1 MLLSL
6 SPYSASGKDIEF
18 NTDFLDVKNRDNVN
32 IAQFSRKGFIL
43 PGVYLLQIK
52 INGQTLPQE
61 FPVNWVIP
69 EHDPQGSEV
78 CAEPELVTQ
87 LGIKPELAEKL
98 VWITHGERQCLAPDS
113 LKGMDFQAD
122 LGHSTLLVN
131 LPQAYMEYSDVDW
144 DPPARWDN
152 GIPGIILDYN
162 INNQLRHDQES
173 GSEEQSIS
181 GNGTLGANLGAWRL
195 RADWQASYDH
205 RDDDENTSTL
215 HDQSWSRYYAY
226 RALPTLGAKLTL
238 GESYLQSDVFDSF
251 NYIGASVVSDDQ
263 MLPPKLRGYA
273 PEIVGIALI
282 FGWRLMRD
290 VTGPIRNMVNTVDR
304 IRRGQ
309 LDSRVEGF
317 MLGELDMLKNG
328 INSMAMSLAAYHE
341 EMQHNID
348 QATSDLRETLE
359 QMEIQNVELDLA
371 KKRAQEAAR
380 IKSEFLANMSHE
392 LRTPLNGVIGFT
404 RLTLKTEL
412 NPTQR
417 DHLNTIERSAN
428 NLLAIINDVLD
439 FSKLEAGKLIL
450 ESIPFPLRNTLDEV
464 VTLLAHSSHDKGLE
478 LTLNI
483 KNDVPDNVIGDP
495 LRLQQVI
502 TNLVGNAIK
511 FTESGNIDILVE
523 KRALSNTKVQIEV
536 QIRDTGIGIPERDQS
551 RLFQAF
557 RQADAS
563 ISRRHGGTGLGLV
576 ITQKLVNEMG
586 GDISFHSQPN
596 RGSTF
601 WFHIHLDLNP
611 NVIIDGP
618 STACLAGKRLAYIEP
633 NATAAQCTLDL
644 LSDTPVEVV
653 YSPTFSALPL
663 AHYDIMILSVPV
675 TFREPLTMQ
684 HERLAK
690 AASMT
695 DFLLLALPCHA
706 QINAEKLKQ
715 GGAAACLLKPL
726 TSTRLLPALTEYCQ
740 LNHHPEPL
748 LMDTSKITMTVMA
761 VDDNPA
767 NLKLI
772 GALLEDKVQHV
783 ELCDSGH
790 QAVDR
795 AKQMQFDLILMD
807 IQMPDMDGIRACEL
821 IHQLPHQQ
829 QTPVIAVTAHAMAG
843 QKEKLLS
850 AGMNDY
856 LAKPIEEEKLHNLL
870 LRYKPGANVAAR
882 LMAPEPAEFIFNPNA
897 TLDWQLAL
905 RQAAGKPD
913 LARDM
918 LQMLIDFLPE
928 VRNKIEEQLVGE
940 NPNGLVDLVHK
951 LHGSCGYSG
960 VPRMKNLCQ
969 LIEQQL
975 RSGVHEEELEPE
987 FLELLD
993 EMDNVAREAKKILG

>member
-1 MLLSL
+1 MTNYSLRARMMILILAPTVLIGLLLSIFFVVHRYNDLQRQLEDAGASIIEPLAVSSEYGMNLQNRESIGQLISVLHRRHSDIVRAISVYDDHNRLFVTSNFHLDPSQMQLPAGAPFPRRL
-6 SPYSASGKDIEF
+6 SVDRHGDIM
-18 NTDFLDVKNRDNVN
+18 
-32 IAQFSRKGFIL
+32 IL
-43 PGVYLLQIK
+43 RTP
-52 INGQTLPQE
+52 
-61 FPVNWVIP
+61 
-69 EHDPQGSEV
+69 
-78 CAEPELVTQ
+78 
-87 LGIKPELAEKL
+87 
-98 VWITHGERQCLAPDS
+98 
-113 LKGMDFQAD
+113 
-122 LGHSTLLVN
+122 
-131 LPQAYMEYSDVDW
+131 
-144 DPPARWDN
+144 
-152 GIPGIILDYN
+152 II
-162 INNQLRHDQES
+162 S
-173 GSEEQSIS
+173 
-181 GNGTLGANLGAWRL
+181 
-195 RADWQASYDH
+195 
-205 RDDDENTSTL
+205 
-215 HDQSWSRYYAY
+215 
-226 RALPTLGAKLTL
+226 
-238 GESYLQSDVFDSF
+238 ESYSPDESAIADAKNTKNMLGYVALELDLKSVRLQQYKEIFIS
-251 NYIGASVVSDDQ
+251 SVM
-263 MLPPKLRGYA
+263 MLFC
-273 PEIVGIALI
+273 IGIALI

-483 KNDVPDNVIGDP
+483 KNDVPENVIGDP

-502 TNLVGNAIK
+502 TNLVGNTIK

-601 WFHIHLDLNP
+601 WFHINLDLNP

-644 LSDTPVEVV
+644 LSDTPVEVI

>member
-1 MLLSL
+1 MGLLLSIFFVVHRYNDLQRQLEDAGASIIEPLAVSSEYGMNLQNRESIGQLISVLHRRHSDIVRAISVYDDHNRLFVTSNFHLDPSQMQLPAGAPFPRRL
-6 SPYSASGKDIEF
+6 SVDRHGDIM
-18 NTDFLDVKNRDNVN
+18 
-32 IAQFSRKGFIL
+32 IL
-43 PGVYLLQIK
+43 RTP
-52 INGQTLPQE
+52 
-61 FPVNWVIP
+61 
-69 EHDPQGSEV
+69 
-78 CAEPELVTQ
+78 
-87 LGIKPELAEKL
+87 
-98 VWITHGERQCLAPDS
+98 
-113 LKGMDFQAD
+113 
-122 LGHSTLLVN
+122 
-131 LPQAYMEYSDVDW
+131 
-144 DPPARWDN
+144 
-152 GIPGIILDYN
+152 II
-162 INNQLRHDQES
+162 S
-173 GSEEQSIS
+173 
-181 GNGTLGANLGAWRL
+181 
-195 RADWQASYDH
+195 
-205 RDDDENTSTL
+205 
-215 HDQSWSRYYAY
+215 
-226 RALPTLGAKLTL
+226 
-238 GESYLQSDVFDSF
+238 ESYSPDESAIADAKNTKNMLGYVALELDLKSVRLQQYKEIFIS
-251 NYIGASVVSDDQ
+251 SVM
-263 MLPPKLRGYA
+263 MLFC
-273 PEIVGIALI
+273 IGIALI

-601 WFHIHLDLNP
+601 WFHINLDLNP

-618 STACLAGKRLAYIEP
+618 STACLAGKRLAYVEP

>member
-1 MLLSL
+1 MTNYSLRARMMILILAPTVLIGLLLSIFFVVHRYNDLQRQLEDVGASIIEPLAVSSEYGMNLQNRESIGQLISVLHRRHSDIVRAISVYDDHNRLFVTSNFHLDPSQMQLPAGAPFPRRL
-6 SPYSASGKDIEF
+6 SVDRHGDIM
-18 NTDFLDVKNRDNVN
+18 
-32 IAQFSRKGFIL
+32 IL
-43 PGVYLLQIK
+43 RTP
-52 INGQTLPQE
+52 
-61 FPVNWVIP
+61 
-69 EHDPQGSEV
+69 
-78 CAEPELVTQ
+78 
-87 LGIKPELAEKL
+87 
-98 VWITHGERQCLAPDS
+98 
-113 LKGMDFQAD
+113 
-122 LGHSTLLVN
+122 
-131 LPQAYMEYSDVDW
+131 
-144 DPPARWDN
+144 
-152 GIPGIILDYN
+152 II
-162 INNQLRHDQES
+162 S
-173 GSEEQSIS
+173 
-181 GNGTLGANLGAWRL
+181 
-195 RADWQASYDH
+195 
-205 RDDDENTSTL
+205 
-215 HDQSWSRYYAY
+215 
-226 RALPTLGAKLTL
+226 
-238 GESYLQSDVFDSF
+238 ESYSPDESAIADAKNTKNMLGYVALELDLKSVRLQQYKEIFIS
-251 NYIGASVVSDDQ
+251 SVM
-263 MLPPKLRGYA
+263 MLFC
-273 PEIVGIALI
+273 IGIALI

-601 WFHIHLDLNP
+601 WFHINLDLNP

-644 LSDTPVEVV
+644 LSDTPVEVI

>member
-1 MLLSL
+1 
-6 SPYSASGKDIEF
+6 
-18 NTDFLDVKNRDNVN
+18 
-32 IAQFSRKGFIL
+32 
-43 PGVYLLQIK
+43 
-52 INGQTLPQE
+52 
-61 FPVNWVIP
+61 
-69 EHDPQGSEV
+69 
-78 CAEPELVTQ
+78 
-87 LGIKPELAEKL
+87 
-98 VWITHGERQCLAPDS
+98 
-113 LKGMDFQAD
+113 
-122 LGHSTLLVN
+122 
-131 LPQAYMEYSDVDW
+131 
-144 DPPARWDN
+144 
-152 GIPGIILDYN
+152 
-162 INNQLRHDQES
+162 
-173 GSEEQSIS
+173 
-181 GNGTLGANLGAWRL
+181 
-195 RADWQASYDH
+195 
-205 RDDDENTSTL
+205 
-215 HDQSWSRYYAY
+215 
-226 RALPTLGAKLTL
+226 
-238 GESYLQSDVFDSF
+238 
-251 NYIGASVVSDDQ
+251 
-263 MLPPKLRGYA
+263 
-273 PEIVGIALI
+273 
-282 FGWRLMRD
+282 
-290 VTGPIRNMVNTVDR
+290 
-304 IRRGQ
+304 
-309 LDSRVEGF
+309 
-317 MLGELDMLKNG
+317 
-328 INSMAMSLAAYHE
+328 
-341 EMQHNID
+341 
-348 QATSDLRETLE
+348 
-359 QMEIQNVELDLA
+359 
-371 KKRAQEAAR
+371 
-380 IKSEFLANMSHE
+380 
-392 LRTPLNGVIGFT
+392 VIGFT

-601 WFHIHLDLNP
+601 WFHINLDLNP

-618 STACLAGKRLAYIEP
+618 STACLAGKRLAYVEP

-940 NPNGLVDLVHK
+940 NPNGLVDLIHK

>member
-1 MLLSL
+1 MTNYSLRARMMILILAPTVLIGLLLSIFFVVHRYNDLQRQLEDAGASIIEPLAVSSEYGMNLQNRESIGQLISVLHRRHSDIVRAISVYDDHNRLFVTSNFHLDPSQMQLPAGAPFPRRL
-6 SPYSASGKDIEF
+6 SVDRHGDIM
-18 NTDFLDVKNRDNVN
+18 
-32 IAQFSRKGFIL
+32 IL
-43 PGVYLLQIK
+43 RTP
-52 INGQTLPQE
+52 
-61 FPVNWVIP
+61 
-69 EHDPQGSEV
+69 
-78 CAEPELVTQ
+78 
-87 LGIKPELAEKL
+87 
-98 VWITHGERQCLAPDS
+98 
-113 LKGMDFQAD
+113 
-122 LGHSTLLVN
+122 
-131 LPQAYMEYSDVDW
+131 
-144 DPPARWDN
+144 
-152 GIPGIILDYN
+152 II
-162 INNQLRHDQES
+162 S
-173 GSEEQSIS
+173 
-181 GNGTLGANLGAWRL
+181 
-195 RADWQASYDH
+195 
-205 RDDDENTSTL
+205 
-215 HDQSWSRYYAY
+215 
-226 RALPTLGAKLTL
+226 
-238 GESYLQSDVFDSF
+238 ESYSPDESAIADAKNTKNMLGYVALELDLKSVRLQQYKEIFIS
-251 NYIGASVVSDDQ
+251 SVM
-263 MLPPKLRGYA
+263 MLFC
-273 PEIVGIALI
+273 IGIALI

-464 VTLLAHSSHDKGLE
+464 VTLLAHSSHDKGLG

-601 WFHIHLDLNP
+601 WFHINLDLNP

-644 LSDTPVEVV
+644 LSDTPVEVI

>member
-1 MLLSL
+1 MTNYSLRARMMILILAPTVLIGLLLSIFFVVHRYNDL
-6 SPYSASGKDIEF
+6 QRQLEDAGASIIEPLAVSSEYGMNLQNRESIGQLISVLHRRHSDIVRAISVY
-18 NTDFLDVKNRDNVN
+18 DDHNRL
-32 IAQFSRKGFIL
+32 F
-43 PGVYLLQIK
+43 
-52 INGQTLPQE
+52 
-61 FPVNWVIP
+61 
-69 EHDPQGSEV
+69 
-78 CAEPELVTQ
+78 VTSNF
-87 LGIKPELAEKL
+87 
-98 VWITHGERQCLAPDS
+98 HLAPS
-113 LKGMDFQAD
+113 QMQ
-122 LGHSTLLVN
+122 
-131 LPQAYMEYSDVDW
+131 LPAGAPFPRRLSVDRHG
-144 DPPARWDN
+144 DIMILRTP
-152 GIPGIILDYN
+152 II
-162 INNQLRHDQES
+162 S
-173 GSEEQSIS
+173 
-181 GNGTLGANLGAWRL
+181 
-195 RADWQASYDH
+195 
-205 RDDDENTSTL
+205 
-215 HDQSWSRYYAY
+215 
-226 RALPTLGAKLTL
+226 
-238 GESYLQSDVFDSF
+238 ESYSPDESAIADAKNTKNMLGYVALELDLKSVRLQQYKEIFIS
-251 NYIGASVVSDDQ
+251 SVM
-263 MLPPKLRGYA
+263 MLFC
-273 PEIVGIALI
+273 IGIALI

>member
-1 MLLSL
+1 LGYVALELDLKSVRLQQYKEIFISSVMMLFC
-6 SPYSASGKDIEF
+6 I
-18 NTDFLDVKNRDNVN
+18 
-32 IAQFSRKGFIL
+32 
-43 PGVYLLQIK
+43 
-52 INGQTLPQE
+52 
-61 FPVNWVIP
+61 
-69 EHDPQGSEV
+69 
-78 CAEPELVTQ
+78 
-87 LGIKPELAEKL
+87 
-98 VWITHGERQCLAPDS
+98 
-113 LKGMDFQAD
+113 
-122 LGHSTLLVN
+122 
-131 LPQAYMEYSDVDW
+131 
-144 DPPARWDN
+144 
-152 GIPGIILDYN
+152 
-162 INNQLRHDQES
+162 
-173 GSEEQSIS
+173 
-181 GNGTLGANLGAWRL
+181 
-195 RADWQASYDH
+195 
-205 RDDDENTSTL
+205 
-215 HDQSWSRYYAY
+215 
-226 RALPTLGAKLTL
+226 
-238 GESYLQSDVFDSF
+238 
-251 NYIGASVVSDDQ
+251 
-263 MLPPKLRGYA
+263 
-273 PEIVGIALI
+273 GIALI

-412 NPTQR
+412 NTTQR

-450 ESIPFPLRNTLDEV
+450 ESIPFPLRSTLDDV

-511 FTESGNIDILVE
+511 FTEGGNIDILVE

-601 WFHIHLDLNP
+601 WFHISLDLNP
-611 NVIIDGP
+611 NVLVDR
-618 STACLAGKRLAYIEP
+618 STTHCLAGKRLAYVEP
-633 NATAAQCTLDL
+633 NATAAQCTLDI
-644 LSDTPVEVV
+644 LSETPLEVI
-653 YSPTFSALPL
+653 YSPSFSGLPKD
-663 AHYDIMILSVPV
+663 HYDILLLGIPV
-675 TFREPLTMQ
+675 TLREPLTMQ
-684 HERLAK
+684 HERLAS
-690 AASMT
+690 AAAMT

-740 LNHHPEPL
+740 LNHSAAPL
-748 LMDTSKITMTVMA
+748 LLDESKIAMTVMA

-783 ELCDSGH
+783 VLCDSGH

-856 LAKPIEEEKLHNLL
+856 LAKPIEEDKLHNLL
-870 LRYKPGANVAAR
+870 LRYKPGASTSLRALAV
-882 LMAPEPAEFIFNPNA
+882 EPVVNPNT

-905 RQAAGKPD
+905 RQAAGKND

-918 LQMLIDFLPE
+918 LQMLLDFLPE

-940 NPNGLVDLVHK
+940 NPEGLVDMIHK

-975 RSGVHEEELEPE
+975 RSGSKEEELEPE

-993 EMDNVAREAKKILG
+993 EMDNVAREAKKLLG

>member
-1 MLLSL
+1 MTNYSLRARMMILILAPTVLIGLLLSIFFVVHRYNDL
-6 SPYSASGKDIEF
+6 QRQLEDAGASIIEPLAVSSEYGMNLQNRESIGQLISVLHRRHSDI
-18 NTDFLDVKNRDNVN
+18 VRA
-32 IAQFSRKGFIL
+32 IS
-43 PGVYLLQIK
+43 VY
-52 INGQTLPQE
+52 
-61 FPVNWVIP
+61 
-69 EHDPQGSEV
+69 
-78 CAEPELVTQ
+78 
-87 LGIKPELAEKL
+87 
-98 VWITHGERQCLAPDS
+98 
-113 LKGMDFQAD
+113 
-122 LGHSTLLVN
+122 
-131 LPQAYMEYSDVDW
+131 
-144 DPPARWDN
+144 
-152 GIPGIILDYN
+152 
-162 INNQLRHDQES
+162 
-173 GSEEQSIS
+173 
-181 GNGTLGANLGAWRL
+181 
-195 RADWQASYDH
+195 
-205 RDDDENTSTL
+205 DENNRLFVTSNFHL
-215 HDQSWSRYYAY
+215 DPSEMQLAY
-226 RALPTLGAKLTL
+226 GSPFPRKLSVTRLGDIMILRTPIIS
-238 GESYLQSDVFDSF
+238 ESYSPDESAISDAKNTQNMLGYVALELDLKSVRLQQYKEIFIS
-251 NYIGASVVSDDQ
+251 SVM
-263 MLPPKLRGYA
+263 MLFC
-273 PEIVGIALI
+273 IGIALI

-412 NPTQR
+412 NTTQR

-450 ESIPFPLRNTLDEV
+450 ESIPFPLRSTLDDV

-511 FTESGNIDILVE
+511 FTEGGNIDILVE

-601 WFHIHLDLNP
+601 WFHISLDLNP
-611 NVIIDGP
+611 NVLVDR
-618 STACLAGKRLAYIEP
+618 STTRCLAGKRLAYVEP
-633 NATAAQCTLDL
+633 NATAAQCTLDI
-644 LSDTPVEVV
+644 LSETPLEVI
-653 YSPTFSALPL
+653 YSPSFSGLPKD
-663 AHYDIMILSVPV
+663 HYDILLIGIPV
-675 TFREPLTMQ
+675 TLREPLTMQ
-684 HERLAK
+684 HERLAS
-690 AASMT
+690 AAAMT

-740 LNHHPEPL
+740 LNYSGDQPL
-748 LMDTSKITMTVMA
+748 PDESKIAMTVMA

-783 ELCDSGH
+783 VLCDSGH

-856 LAKPIEEEKLHNLL
+856 LAKPIEEDKLHNLL
-870 LRYKPGANVAAR
+870 LRYKPGATTSLRALAV
-882 LMAPEPAEFIFNPNA
+882 EPVEPIVNLNT

-905 RQAAGKPD
+905 RQAAGKND

-918 LQMLIDFLPE
+918 LQMLLDFLPE

-940 NPNGLVDLVHK
+940 NPEGLVDMIHK

-975 RSGVHEEELEPE
+975 RSGTKEEELEPE

-993 EMDNVAREAKKILG
+993 EMDNVAREAKKLLG

>member
-1 MLLSL
+1 M
-6 SPYSASGKDIEF
+6 
-18 NTDFLDVKNRDNVN
+18 
-32 IAQFSRKGFIL
+32 
-43 PGVYLLQIK
+43 
-52 INGQTLPQE
+52 
-61 FPVNWVIP
+61 
-69 EHDPQGSEV
+69 
-78 CAEPELVTQ
+78 
-87 LGIKPELAEKL
+87 
-98 VWITHGERQCLAPDS
+98 
-113 LKGMDFQAD
+113 
-122 LGHSTLLVN
+122 
-131 LPQAYMEYSDVDW
+131 
-144 DPPARWDN
+144 
-152 GIPGIILDYN
+152 
-162 INNQLRHDQES
+162 
-173 GSEEQSIS
+173 
-181 GNGTLGANLGAWRL
+181 
-195 RADWQASYDH
+195 
-205 RDDDENTSTL
+205 
-215 HDQSWSRYYAY
+215 
-226 RALPTLGAKLTL
+226 
-238 GESYLQSDVFDSF
+238 
-251 NYIGASVVSDDQ
+251 
-263 MLPPKLRGYA
+263 
-273 PEIVGIALI
+273 
-282 FGWRLMRD
+282 
-290 VTGPIRNMVNTVDR
+290 
-304 IRRGQ
+304 
-309 LDSRVEGF
+309 
-317 MLGELDMLKNG
+317 
-328 INSMAMSLAAYHE
+328 
-341 EMQHNID
+341 
-348 QATSDLRETLE
+348 
-359 QMEIQNVELDLA
+359 
-371 KKRAQEAAR
+371 
-380 IKSEFLANMSHE
+380 
-392 LRTPLNGVIGFT
+392 
-404 RLTLKTEL
+404 
-412 NPTQR
+412 
-417 DHLNTIERSAN
+417 
-428 NLLAIINDVLD
+428 
-439 FSKLEAGKLIL
+439 
-450 ESIPFPLRNTLDEV
+450 

-601 WFHIHLDLNP
+601 WFHINLDLNP

-618 STACLAGKRLAYIEP
+618 STACLAGKRLAYVEP

-726 TSTRLLPALTEYCQ
+726 TATRLLPALTEYCQ

-940 NPNGLVDLVHK
+940 NPNGLVDLIHK

>member
-1 MLLSL
+1 LFVTSNFHLDPSQMQLPAGAPFPRRLSVDRH
-6 SPYSASGKDIEF
+6 GDIM
-18 NTDFLDVKNRDNVN
+18 
-32 IAQFSRKGFIL
+32 IL
-43 PGVYLLQIK
+43 RTP
-52 INGQTLPQE
+52 
-61 FPVNWVIP
+61 
-69 EHDPQGSEV
+69 
-78 CAEPELVTQ
+78 
-87 LGIKPELAEKL
+87 
-98 VWITHGERQCLAPDS
+98 
-113 LKGMDFQAD
+113 
-122 LGHSTLLVN
+122 
-131 LPQAYMEYSDVDW
+131 
-144 DPPARWDN
+144 
-152 GIPGIILDYN
+152 II
-162 INNQLRHDQES
+162 S
-173 GSEEQSIS
+173 
-181 GNGTLGANLGAWRL
+181 
-195 RADWQASYDH
+195 
-205 RDDDENTSTL
+205 
-215 HDQSWSRYYAY
+215 
-226 RALPTLGAKLTL
+226 
-238 GESYLQSDVFDSF
+238 ESYSPDESAIADAKNTKNMLGYVALELDLKSVRLQQYKEIFIS
-251 NYIGASVVSDDQ
+251 SVM
-263 MLPPKLRGYA
+263 MLFC
-273 PEIVGIALI
+273 IGIALI

-601 WFHIHLDLNP
+601 WFHINLDLNP

-618 STACLAGKRLAYIEP
+618 STACLAGKRLAYVEP

>member
-1 MLLSL
+1 MTNYSLRARMMILILAPTVLIGLLLSIFFVVHRYNDLQRQLEDAGASIIEPLAVSSEYGMNLQNRESIGQLISVLHRRHSDIVRAISVYDDHNRLFVTSNFHLDPSQMQLPAGAPFPRRL
-6 SPYSASGKDIEF
+6 SVDRHGDIM
-18 NTDFLDVKNRDNVN
+18 
-32 IAQFSRKGFIL
+32 IL
-43 PGVYLLQIK
+43 RTP
-52 INGQTLPQE
+52 
-61 FPVNWVIP
+61 
-69 EHDPQGSEV
+69 
-78 CAEPELVTQ
+78 
-87 LGIKPELAEKL
+87 
-98 VWITHGERQCLAPDS
+98 
-113 LKGMDFQAD
+113 
-122 LGHSTLLVN
+122 
-131 LPQAYMEYSDVDW
+131 
-144 DPPARWDN
+144 
-152 GIPGIILDYN
+152 II
-162 INNQLRHDQES
+162 S
-173 GSEEQSIS
+173 
-181 GNGTLGANLGAWRL
+181 
-195 RADWQASYDH
+195 
-205 RDDDENTSTL
+205 
-215 HDQSWSRYYAY
+215 
-226 RALPTLGAKLTL
+226 
-238 GESYLQSDVFDSF
+238 ESYSPDESAIADAKNTKNMLGYVALELDLKSVRLQQYKEIFIS
-251 NYIGASVVSDDQ
+251 SVM
-263 MLPPKLRGYA
+263 MLFC
-273 PEIVGIALI
+273 IGIALI

-618 STACLAGKRLAYIEP
+618 STACLAGKRLAYI
-633 NATAAQCTLDL
+633 AAAQCTLDL

>member
-1 MLLSL
+1 ATGSPFPRKLSVTRH
-6 SPYSASGKDIEF
+6 GDIM
-18 NTDFLDVKNRDNVN
+18 
-32 IAQFSRKGFIL
+32 IL
-43 PGVYLLQIK
+43 RTP
-52 INGQTLPQE
+52 
-61 FPVNWVIP
+61 
-69 EHDPQGSEV
+69 
-78 CAEPELVTQ
+78 
-87 LGIKPELAEKL
+87 
-98 VWITHGERQCLAPDS
+98 
-113 LKGMDFQAD
+113 
-122 LGHSTLLVN
+122 
-131 LPQAYMEYSDVDW
+131 
-144 DPPARWDN
+144 
-152 GIPGIILDYN
+152 II
-162 INNQLRHDQES
+162 S
-173 GSEEQSIS
+173 
-181 GNGTLGANLGAWRL
+181 
-195 RADWQASYDH
+195 
-205 RDDDENTSTL
+205 
-215 HDQSWSRYYAY
+215 
-226 RALPTLGAKLTL
+226 
-238 GESYLQSDVFDSF
+238 ESYSPDES
-251 NYIGASVVSDDQ
+251 AVSDAKNTKN
-263 MLPPKLRGYA
+263 MLGYVA
-273 PEIVGIALI
+273 LELDLKSVRLQQYKEIFISSVMMLFCIGIALI

-412 NPTQR
+412 NTTQR

-450 ESIPFPLRNTLDEV
+450 ESIPFPLRSTLDDV

-511 FTESGNIDILVE
+511 FTEGGNIDILVE

-601 WFHIHLDLNP
+601 WFHISLDLNP
-611 NVIIDGP
+611 NVLVDR
-618 STACLAGKRLAYIEP
+618 STTLCLAGKRLAYVEP
-633 NATAAQCTLDL
+633 NATAAQCTLDI
-644 LSDTPVEVV
+644 LSETPLEVI
-653 YSPTFSALPL
+653 YSPSFSGLPKD
-663 AHYDIMILSVPV
+663 HYDILLLGIPV
-675 TFREPLTMQ
+675 TLREPLTMQ
-684 HERLAK
+684 HERLAN
-690 AASMT
+690 AAAMT

-740 LNHHPEPL
+740 VNHSADPL
-748 LMDTSKITMTVMA
+748 LLDDSKIAMTVMA

-783 ELCDSGH
+783 VLCDSGH

-795 AKQMQFDLILMD
+795 ARQMQFDLILMD

-856 LAKPIEEEKLHNLL
+856 LAKPIEEDKLHNLL
-870 LRYKPGANVAAR
+870 LRYKPGASTALRAIAV
-882 LMAPEPAEFIFNPNA
+882 EPVEPVVNPNT

-905 RQAAGKPD
+905 RQAAGKND
-913 LARDM
+913 LAREM
-918 LQMLIDFLPE
+918 LQMLLDFLPE

-940 NPNGLVDLVHK
+940 NPEGLVDMIHK

-975 RSGVHEEELEPE
+975 RSGTKEEELEPE

-993 EMDNVAREAKKILG
+993 EMDNVAREAKKLLG

>member
-1 MLLSL
+1 MTNYSLRARMMILILAPTVLIGLLLSIFFVVHRYNDL
-6 SPYSASGKDIEF
+6 QRQLEDAGASIIEPLAVSSEYGMNLQNRESIGQLISVLHRRHSDIVRAISVY
-18 NTDFLDVKNRDNVN
+18 DDHNRL
-32 IAQFSRKGFIL
+32 F
-43 PGVYLLQIK
+43 
-52 INGQTLPQE
+52 
-61 FPVNWVIP
+61 
-69 EHDPQGSEV
+69 
-78 CAEPELVTQ
+78 VTSNF
-87 LGIKPELAEKL
+87 
-98 VWITHGERQCLAPDS
+98 HLAPS
-113 LKGMDFQAD
+113 QMQ
-122 LGHSTLLVN
+122 
-131 LPQAYMEYSDVDW
+131 LPAGAPFPRRLSVDRHG
-144 DPPARWDN
+144 DIMILRTP
-152 GIPGIILDYN
+152 II
-162 INNQLRHDQES
+162 S
-173 GSEEQSIS
+173 
-181 GNGTLGANLGAWRL
+181 
-195 RADWQASYDH
+195 
-205 RDDDENTSTL
+205 
-215 HDQSWSRYYAY
+215 
-226 RALPTLGAKLTL
+226 
-238 GESYLQSDVFDSF
+238 ESYSPDESAIADAKNTKNMLGYVALELDLKSVRLQQYKEIFIS
-251 NYIGASVVSDDQ
+251 SVM
-263 MLPPKLRGYA
+263 MLFC
-273 PEIVGIALI
+273 IGIALI

-905 RQAAGKPD
+905 R
-913 LARDM
+913 
-918 LQMLIDFLPE
+918 
-928 VRNKIEEQLVGE
+928 
-940 NPNGLVDLVHK
+940 
-951 LHGSCGYSG
+951 
-960 VPRMKNLCQ
+960 
-969 LIEQQL
+969 
-975 RSGVHEEELEPE
+975 
-987 FLELLD
+987 
-993 EMDNVAREAKKILG
+993 

>member
-1 MLLSL
+1 MTNYSLRARMMILILAPTVLIGLLLSIFFVVHRYNDLQRQLEDAGASIIEPLAVSSEYGMNLQNRESIGQLISVLHRRHSDIVRAISVYDDHNRLFVTSNFHLDPSQMQLPAGAPFPRRL
-6 SPYSASGKDIEF
+6 SVDRHGDIM
-18 NTDFLDVKNRDNVN
+18 
-32 IAQFSRKGFIL
+32 IL
-43 PGVYLLQIK
+43 RTP
-52 INGQTLPQE
+52 
-61 FPVNWVIP
+61 
-69 EHDPQGSEV
+69 
-78 CAEPELVTQ
+78 
-87 LGIKPELAEKL
+87 
-98 VWITHGERQCLAPDS
+98 
-113 LKGMDFQAD
+113 
-122 LGHSTLLVN
+122 
-131 LPQAYMEYSDVDW
+131 
-144 DPPARWDN
+144 
-152 GIPGIILDYN
+152 II
-162 INNQLRHDQES
+162 S
-173 GSEEQSIS
+173 
-181 GNGTLGANLGAWRL
+181 
-195 RADWQASYDH
+195 
-205 RDDDENTSTL
+205 
-215 HDQSWSRYYAY
+215 
-226 RALPTLGAKLTL
+226 
-238 GESYLQSDVFDSF
+238 ESYSPDESAIADAKNTKNMLGYVALELDLKSVRLQQYKEIFIS
-251 NYIGASVVSDDQ
+251 SVM
-263 MLPPKLRGYA
+263 MLFC
-273 PEIVGIALI
+273 IGIALI

-536 QIRDTGIGIPERDQS
+536 QIRDTGICIPERDQS

-829 QTPVIAVTAHAMAG
+829 QTLVIAVTAHAMAG

>member
-1 MLLSL
+1 
-6 SPYSASGKDIEF
+6 
-18 NTDFLDVKNRDNVN
+18 
-32 IAQFSRKGFIL
+32 
-43 PGVYLLQIK
+43 
-52 INGQTLPQE
+52 
-61 FPVNWVIP
+61 
-69 EHDPQGSEV
+69 
-78 CAEPELVTQ
+78 
-87 LGIKPELAEKL
+87 
-98 VWITHGERQCLAPDS
+98 
-113 LKGMDFQAD
+113 
-122 LGHSTLLVN
+122 
-131 LPQAYMEYSDVDW
+131 
-144 DPPARWDN
+144 
-152 GIPGIILDYN
+152 
-162 INNQLRHDQES
+162 
-173 GSEEQSIS
+173 
-181 GNGTLGANLGAWRL
+181 
-195 RADWQASYDH
+195 
-205 RDDDENTSTL
+205 
-215 HDQSWSRYYAY
+215 
-226 RALPTLGAKLTL
+226 
-238 GESYLQSDVFDSF
+238 
-251 NYIGASVVSDDQ
+251 
-263 MLPPKLRGYA
+263 
-273 PEIVGIALI
+273 
-282 FGWRLMRD
+282 
-290 VTGPIRNMVNTVDR
+290 
-304 IRRGQ
+304 
-309 LDSRVEGF
+309 
-317 MLGELDMLKNG
+317 

-601 WFHIHLDLNP
+601 WFHINLDLNP

-618 STACLAGKRLAYIEP
+618 STACLAGKRLAYVEP

-882 LMAPEPAEFIFNPNA
+882 LMAPEPAEFIFNPNV

>member
-1 MLLSL
+1 MTNYSLRARMMILILAPTVLIGLLLSIFFVVHRYNDL
-6 SPYSASGKDIEF
+6 QRQLEDAGASIIEPLAVSSEYGMNLQNRESIGQLISVLHRRHSDIVRAISVY
-18 NTDFLDVKNRDNVN
+18 DDHNRL
-32 IAQFSRKGFIL
+32 F
-43 PGVYLLQIK
+43 
-52 INGQTLPQE
+52 
-61 FPVNWVIP
+61 
-69 EHDPQGSEV
+69 
-78 CAEPELVTQ
+78 VTSNF
-87 LGIKPELAEKL
+87 
-98 VWITHGERQCLAPDS
+98 HLAPS
-113 LKGMDFQAD
+113 QMQ
-122 LGHSTLLVN
+122 
-131 LPQAYMEYSDVDW
+131 LPAGAPFPRRLSVDRHG
-144 DPPARWDN
+144 DIMILRTP
-152 GIPGIILDYN
+152 II
-162 INNQLRHDQES
+162 S
-173 GSEEQSIS
+173 
-181 GNGTLGANLGAWRL
+181 
-195 RADWQASYDH
+195 
-205 RDDDENTSTL
+205 
-215 HDQSWSRYYAY
+215 
-226 RALPTLGAKLTL
+226 
-238 GESYLQSDVFDSF
+238 ESYSPDESAIADAKNTKNMLGYVALELDLKSVRLQQYKEIFIS
-251 NYIGASVVSDDQ
+251 SVM
-263 MLPPKLRGYA
+263 MLFC
-273 PEIVGIALI
+273 IGIALI

-633 NATAAQCTLDL
+633 NATAARCTLDL

>member
-1 MLLSL
+1 MTNYSLRARMMILILAPTVLIGVLLSIFFVVHRYNDL
-6 SPYSASGKDIEF
+6 QRQLEDAGTSIIEPLAVSSEYSMTLQDKDAMGQLVSVLHRRHSDIVRAISVYDGQ
-18 NTDFLDVKNRDNVN
+18 NNVFVSSN
-32 IAQFSRKGFIL
+32 F
-43 PGVYLLQIK
+43 
-52 INGQTLPQE
+52 
-61 FPVNWVIP
+61 
-69 EHDPQGSEV
+69 
-78 CAEPELVTQ
+78 Q
-87 LGIKPELAEKL
+87 LEADKLRLAEGQPFPRKL
-98 VWITHGERQCLAPDS
+98 SVTRRGDVMVLRTPILAES
-113 LKGMDFQAD
+113 N
-122 LGHSTLLVN
+122 TL
-131 LPQAYMEYSDVDW
+131 
-144 DPPARWDN
+144 
-152 GIPGIILDYN
+152 
-162 INNQLRHDQES
+162 
-173 GSEEQSIS
+173 
-181 GNGTLGANLGAWRL
+181 ANP
-195 RADWQASYDH
+195 
-205 RDDDENTSTL
+205 
-215 HDQSWSRYYAY
+215 
-226 RALPTLGAKLTL
+226 ALPADKITGNMLGYVALELDLK
-238 GESYLQSDVFDSF
+238 SVRLQQ
-251 NYIGASVVSDDQ
+251 Y
-263 MLPPKLRGYA
+263 K
-273 PEIVGIALI
+273 EIFISSLMILFCIGIALI

-290 VTGPIRNMVNTVDR
+290 VTSPIRNMVNTVDR

-348 QATSDLRETLE
+348 QSTSDLRETLE

-404 RLTLKTEL
+404 RLTLKSEL

-417 DHLNTIERSAN
+417 DHLLTIERSAN
-428 NLLAIINDVLD
+428 NLLTIINDVLD

-464 VTLLAHSSHDKGLE
+464 VILLAHAAHDKGLE

-511 FTESGNIDILVE
+511 FTEHGNIDIVVD
-523 KRALSNTKVQIEV
+523 KRAISNNKVQVEM
-536 QIRDTGIGIPERDQS
+536 QIHDTGIGIPERDQS

-576 ITQKLVNEMG
+576 ITQRLVNEMG
-586 GDISFHSQPN
+586 GDIFFHSQPN
-596 RGSTF
+596 HGSTF
-601 WFHIHLDLNP
+601 WFHINLDLNP
-611 NVIIDGP
+611 NAISEGP
-618 STACLAGKRLAYIEP
+618 ATGCLAGKRLAYIEP
-633 NATAAQCTLDL
+633 NATAAQSTLEL
-644 LSDTPVEVV
+644 LKETPLEVI
-653 YSPTFSALPL
+653 YSPSLSGLPQ
-663 AHYDIMILSVPV
+663 AHYDILLLAIPV
-675 TFREPLTMQ
+675 TMREPLNMQ
-684 HERLAK
+684 HDRLAR

-695 DFLLLALPCHA
+695 DYLLLALPCHA
-706 QINAEKLKQ
+706 QVNAEELKQ
-715 GGAAACLLKPL
+715 DGAAACLLKPL
-726 TSTRLLPALTEYCQ
+726 TTTRLLPALTEYCRATQ
-740 LNHHPEPL
+740 LTQIQMVN
-748 LMDTSKITMTVMA
+748 DSKLPIAVMA

-772 GALLEDKVQHV
+772 GALLEDQVQHV
-783 ELCDSGH
+783 ELCESGM
-790 QAVDR
+790 QAIAR
-795 AKQMQFDLILMD
+795 AKQQQFDLILMD

-821 IHQLPHQQ
+821 IRQLPHQQ

-856 LAKPIEEEKLHNLL
+856 LAKPIEEEKLRNLL
-870 LRYKPGANVAAR
+870 LRYKPGPNLGKWLTPAQ
-882 LMAPEPAEFIFNPNA
+882 PTPPAEWVVDNDT

-905 RQAAGKPD
+905 RQAAGKTD

-918 LQMLIDFLPE
+918 LHMLVEFLPE
-928 VRNKIEEQLVGE
+928 IRNMVEEQLVGE
-940 NPNGLVDLVHK
+940 APHGLSEAIHK

-960 VPRMKNLCQ
+960 VPRLKNLCQ

-975 RSGVHEEELEPE
+975 RSGVSAEDLEPE
-987 FLELLD
+987 LLELLD
-993 EMDNVAREAKKILG
+993 EMDNVTREAHKLLG

>member
-1 MLLSL
+1 MTNYSLRARMMILILAPTVLIGLLLSIFFVVHRYNDLQRQLEDAGASIIEPLAVSSEYGMNLQNRESIGQLISVLHRRHSDIVRAISVYDDHNRLFVTSNFHLDPSQMQLPAGAPFPRRL
-6 SPYSASGKDIEF
+6 SVDRHGDIM
-18 NTDFLDVKNRDNVN
+18 
-32 IAQFSRKGFIL
+32 IL
-43 PGVYLLQIK
+43 RTP
-52 INGQTLPQE
+52 
-61 FPVNWVIP
+61 
-69 EHDPQGSEV
+69 
-78 CAEPELVTQ
+78 
-87 LGIKPELAEKL
+87 
-98 VWITHGERQCLAPDS
+98 
-113 LKGMDFQAD
+113 
-122 LGHSTLLVN
+122 
-131 LPQAYMEYSDVDW
+131 
-144 DPPARWDN
+144 
-152 GIPGIILDYN
+152 II
-162 INNQLRHDQES
+162 S
-173 GSEEQSIS
+173 
-181 GNGTLGANLGAWRL
+181 
-195 RADWQASYDH
+195 
-205 RDDDENTSTL
+205 
-215 HDQSWSRYYAY
+215 
-226 RALPTLGAKLTL
+226 
-238 GESYLQSDVFDSF
+238 ESYSPDESAIADAKNTKNMLGYVALELDLKSVRLQQYKEIFIS
-251 NYIGASVVSDDQ
+251 SVM
-263 MLPPKLRGYA
+263 MLFC
-273 PEIVGIALI
+273 IGIALI

-563 ISRRHGGTGLGLV
+563 ISRRHGGTGPGLV

-601 WFHIHLDLNP
+601 WFHINLDLNP

-644 LSDTPVEVV
+644 LSDTPVEVI

>member
-1 MLLSL
+1 MTNYSLRARMMILILAPTVLIGLLLSTFFVVHRYNDL
-6 SPYSASGKDIEF
+6 QRQLEDAGASIIEPLAVSSEYGMTLQNRESIGQLISILHRRHSDIVRAISVYDQHNRLF
-18 NTDFLDVKNRDNVN
+18 VTSNIQLD
-32 IAQFSRKGFIL
+32 
-43 PGVYLLQIK
+43 P
-52 INGQTLPQE
+52 
-61 FPVNWVIP
+61 
-69 EHDPQGSEV
+69 
-78 CAEPELVTQ
+78 
-87 LGIKPELAEKL
+87 
-98 VWITHGERQCLAPDS
+98 
-113 LKGMDFQAD
+113 
-122 LGHSTLLVN
+122 
-131 LPQAYMEYSDVDW
+131 
-144 DPPARWDN
+144 
-152 GIPGIILDYN
+152 
-162 INNQLRHDQES
+162 
-173 GSEEQSIS
+173 
-181 GNGTLGANLGAWRL
+181 GTLKLPAGMPFPTRL
-195 RADWQASYDH
+195 SVIRQGEKMILRTPIIS
-205 RDDDENTSTL
+205 
-215 HDQSWSRYYAY
+215 
-226 RALPTLGAKLTL
+226 
-238 GESYLQSDVFDSF
+238 ESYSPDESVEADAKPNNNMLGYVALELDLKSVRLQQYREIFISTVM
-251 NYIGASVVSDDQ
+251 
-263 MLPPKLRGYA
+263 MLFC
-273 PEIVGIALI
+273 IGIALI

-290 VTGPIRNMVNTVDR
+290 VTSPIRNMVNTVDR

-341 EMQHNID
+341 EMQHNVD

-417 DHLNTIERSAN
+417 DHLHTIERSAN

-450 ESIPFPLRNTLDEV
+450 ESIPFPLRSTLDEV

-511 FTESGNIDILVE
+511 FTESGNIDVLVE
-523 KRALSNTKVQIEV
+523 KRAISNTKVQIEV

-601 WFHIHLDLNP
+601 WFHINLDLNP
-611 NVIIDGP
+611 NVLIDRPGME
-618 STACLAGKRLAYIEP
+618 CLQGKRLAYVEP
-633 NATAAQCTLDL
+633 NAAAAQSTLDV
-644 LSDTPVEVV
+644 LSTTPLEVV
-653 YSPTFSALPL
+653 YSPAFSALPVE
-663 AHYDIMILSVPV
+663 HYDILLMGIPV
-675 TFREPLTMQ
+675 TFTGELTMQ
-684 HERLAK
+684 QERMAK

-695 DFLLLALPCHA
+695 DYLLLALPCHA
-706 QINAEKLKQ
+706 QINAEELKHD
-715 GGAAACLLKPL
+715 GAAACLLKPL
-726 TSTRLLPALTEYCQ
+726 TATRLLPTLTEYCR
-740 LNHHPEPL
+740 LNHSAAPIVVDE
-748 LMDTSKITMTVMA
+748 SKLPMTVMA

-772 GALLEDKVQHV
+772 GALLEDQVQHV
-783 ELCDSGH
+783 ELCESGL
-790 QAVDR
+790 QAVER
-795 AKQMQFDLILMD
+795 AKQMQFDLIMMD
-807 IQMPDMDGIRACEL
+807 IQMPGMDGIRACEL
-821 IHQLPHQQ
+821 IRQLPHQQ

-856 LAKPIEEEKLHNLL
+856 LAKPIEEEKLHSLL
-870 LRYKPGANVAAR
+870 LRYKPGPTAGSWIA
-882 LMAPEPAEFIFNPNA
+882 PAEAADITVNDNA

-905 RQAAGKPD
+905 RQAAGKND
-913 LARDM
+913 LAREM
-918 LQMLIDFLPE
+918 LQMLVAFLPE
-928 VRNKIEEQLVGE
+928 IRNKVEEQLVGE
-940 NPNGLVDLVHK
+940 NPEDLVDAIHK

-960 VPRMKNLCQ
+960 VPRLKNLCH
-969 LIEQQL
+969 LLEQQL
-975 RSGVHEEELEPE
+975 RSGTPETELEPE

-993 EMDNVAREAKKILG
+993 EMDNVTREAMKVLGL

>member
-1 MLLSL
+1 MTNYSLRARMMILILAPTVLIGLLLSIFFVVHRYNDL
-6 SPYSASGKDIEF
+6 QRQLEDAGASIIEPLAVSSEYGMNLQNRESIGQLISVLHRRHSDIVRAISVY
-18 NTDFLDVKNRDNVN
+18 DDHNRL
-32 IAQFSRKGFIL
+32 F
-43 PGVYLLQIK
+43 
-52 INGQTLPQE
+52 
-61 FPVNWVIP
+61 
-69 EHDPQGSEV
+69 
-78 CAEPELVTQ
+78 VTSNF
-87 LGIKPELAEKL
+87 
-98 VWITHGERQCLAPDS
+98 HLAPS
-113 LKGMDFQAD
+113 QMQ
-122 LGHSTLLVN
+122 
-131 LPQAYMEYSDVDW
+131 LPAGAPFPRRLSVDRHG
-144 DPPARWDN
+144 DIMILRTP
-152 GIPGIILDYN
+152 II
-162 INNQLRHDQES
+162 S
-173 GSEEQSIS
+173 
-181 GNGTLGANLGAWRL
+181 
-195 RADWQASYDH
+195 
-205 RDDDENTSTL
+205 
-215 HDQSWSRYYAY
+215 
-226 RALPTLGAKLTL
+226 
-238 GESYLQSDVFDSF
+238 ESYSPDESAIADAKNTKNMLGYVALELDLKSVRLQQYKEIFIS
-251 NYIGASVVSDDQ
+251 SVM
-263 MLPPKLRGYA
+263 MLFC
-273 PEIVGIALI
+273 IGIALI

-882 LMAPEPAEFIFNPNA
+882 LMAPEPAEFIF
-897 TLDWQLAL
+897 TT
-905 RQAAGKPD
+905 
-913 LARDM
+913 
-918 LQMLIDFLPE
+918 
-928 VRNKIEEQLVGE
+928 
-940 NPNGLVDLVHK
+940 
-951 LHGSCGYSG
+951 GS
-960 VPRMKNLCQ
+960 
-969 LIEQQL
+969 L
-975 RSGVHEEELEPE
+975 RS
-987 FLELLD
+987 
-993 EMDNVAREAKKILG
+993 ARLPVSPIWHGICCKC